1 MCQAF
6 SCLVTKSGKVY
17 WKAGVD
23 SHDSICE
30 LFVDPELVD
39 DKLPP
44 DNTFARVEIIPP
56 RGDYLNTDFGK
67 WNHQIDEKVK
77 PSFLKPK
84 HKKLCLEAFE
94 KWTEEVYTFNVEE
107 AKNPIHPL
115 KITPPE
121 ITEEHIELLK
131 KWDSVWD
138 SVRASVGD
146 SVRASVGA
154 SVRASVGA
162 SVWDSVW
169 ASVRDSV
176 RASVGASVWDS
187 VWASVWDSVWA
198 SVGASVWDSVWASV
212 WASVR
217 DSVGD
222 SVWDSVGAYCGSLF
236 PIKEW
241 KYVDYTNPLFVKG
254 EYPFQSCVDLWKQGL
269 VPSFNGKV
277 WRLRRGAK
285 GEVLYTL

>member
-154 SVRASVGA
+154 SV
-162 SVWDSVW
+162 
-169 ASVRDSV
+169 
-176 RASVGASVWDS
+176 
-187 VWASVWDSVWA
+187 WA